1 MYSFILISF
10 VSQSFVNHYNRPRDV
25 CLSFC
30 GYVVCVFVCVFV
42 CLFVYS
48 ESYLV
53 PETDEG
59 LFPDVPP
66 EDEEAEDV
74 LESQTPKNVAP
85 SNSARMS
92 GKDRTKRNLL
102 VKYVKFIFKFYF
114 KTLAVLASYL
124 FMILKHCQCYTFND
138 TGNINNEIKF
148 KQN

>member
-1 MYSFILISF
+1 MSF
-10 VSQSFVNHYNRPRDV
+10 VYQSFVNHYNRPRDV

-30 GYVVCVFVCVFV
+30 GYVVCVFV

-74 LESQTPKNVAP
+74 LESQPPKNVAP
-85 SNSARMS
+85 TNSARVS
-92 GKDRTKRNLL
+92 GKDRAERNLF
-102 VKYVKFIFKFYF
+102 VKICKILFLAFLASFLFIILNKIYIIAVVFYPVPTFQYQLTTKKPNYF
-114 KTLAVLASYL
+114 K
-124 FMILKHCQCYTFND
+124 N
-138 TGNINNEIKF
+138 
-148 KQN
+148 

>member
-10 VSQSFVNHYNRPRDV
+10 VCQSFVNHYNRPRDV

-30 GYVVCVFVCVFV
+30 GYVVFACF
-42 CLFVYS
+42 FVYS

-85 SNSARMS
+85 ANSARVS
-92 GKDRTKRNLL
+92 GKDRAERNLL
-102 VKYVKFIFKFYF
+102 VKIF
-114 KTLAVLASYL
+114 
-124 FMILKHCQCYTFND
+124 
-138 TGNINNEIKF
+138 
-148 KQN
+148 